1 MSYTT
6 PVNAFHWT
14 FTKRYVFWHPIRII
28 KWYFHTRKMAKQRA
42 KQGWCEDD
50 VTDWYNWS
58 AYVLCG
64 LLFDIS
70 ESENMPPKRK
80 GQLKKIAEDISSAI
94 LDDSEMVKCNEELQQ
109 VMRNTMILAEERDAA
124 FKKHDEEVKRITEKR
139 RRTTA
144 EAFKELGTIFY
155 DFWN

>member
-6 PVNAFHWT
+6 PMDVFHWT
-14 FTKRYVFWHPIRII
+14 FTWRYVFRHPFRVI
-28 KWYFHTRKMAKQRA
+28 KWHFSTRKMAKQRA
-42 KQGWCEDD
+42 RQGWCENDAM
-50 VTDWYNWS
+50 DWYNWS

-64 LLFDIS
+64 LLLDIS
-70 ESENMPPKRK
+70 ENENMPPKRK

-94 LDDSEMVKCNEELQQ
+94 LNDSEIEKYNEKYRQII
-109 VMRNTMILAEERDAA
+109 NSINISAEEREAA
-124 FKKHDEEVKRITEKR
+124 LSKYDKDVKEILEKR
-139 RRTTA
+139 REVVA